1 MSDSYG
7 RLKVDE
13 LLNSDGVTFDMV
25 AATTDEATASEKGY
39 MSATD
44 KAKLDGIE
52 ASATADQTGAEI
64 KAAYEG
70 EADTNAFTDADHN
83 KLDGIEA
90 GAEVNTVASVA
101 GQTGAVTLA
110 KADVGLGSVDNTAD
124 ADKPVSN
131 ATQTALDAKAD
142 LIGGKLNTS
151 QIPDLAV
158 TEFKGVVADQT
169 AMLAVTGEKGD
180 WVNRSDTGQMFIII
194 GDDPTDANDWAA
206 VSYPASPVVS
216 VAGKTG
222 AVSLIQDDIGSGA
235 VSASTVTAAGLI
247 ERTNV
252 QPQSVGTNGFRV
264 SYGSDVSG
272 GYTYLGT
279 RFNGANQAFAHYNG
293 SATTATIGV
302 DGSADFD
309 GKVISGDDPRQATTH
324 IGAAL
329 EPDGLVSVRAAS
341 NSETIFGGTV
351 SGNSGFTSQIFADG
365 SVIAA
370 GGNFQVDGS
379 GIIQTNIKSA
389 GNVQLDSTASFSSPK
404 ITLNAASGTIT
415 STGILTSN
423 RPVSGTPASTWSC
436 FNGQN
441 NGATTSSIKADGS
454 AYFAGNVG
462 VGNSSMFQHFEVGF
476 TDNNTTFQGDG
487 SSGNWGAGSRGILV
501 QNKSTTTNSK
511 SLIQF
516 RTNTA
521 DWFAGTELVGSTSN
535 FIFKYENNSP
545 SLTIDSSG
553 RVGIGVEPSVFN
565 GSGDNLVLSSSSH
578 TGLTIDATSSTNS
591 SIHFADGTTGNEAY
605 RGYLVYRHSSD
616 SMEFGTS
623 GSERMRLSG
632 AGDLYIGGTSDANAD
647 FVFSTSG
654 SRASFYRN
662 VGIGSANP
670 AARLVVSNDGAS
682 GIELQPEI
690 TTNTNRITNY
700 NRSASSYNNFRLDA
714 AQHEFLIS
722 GSERMR
728 ITNDGQLRT
737 LAAQTA
743 FLVSSATGAGTS
755 EYLIGGQYS
764 ASSPGL
770 GTNSFR
776 VYTNGNVQNSNNSY
790 GAISDIKLKENI
802 VDASSQWSDI
812 KALRVRNY
820 NFIEGQTHTQIG
832 VVAQEV
838 EAVSPG
844 LVTESPDK
852 DENDNDLGTTTKS
865 VNYSVLYMKAVKALQ
880 EAMARIETLEAKV
893 AQLEANN

>member
-124 ADKPVSN
+124 ADKPVSS

-142 LIGGKLNTS
+142 LVGGKLNTS

>member
-591 SIHFADGTTGNEAY
+591 SIHFADGADGNEAY
-605 RGYLVYRHSSD
+605 RGYLVYEHSSD
-616 SMEFGTS
+616 SMQFGTS
-623 GSERMRLSG
+623 S
-632 AGDLYIGGTSDANAD
+632 
-647 FVFSTSG
+647 
-654 SRASFYRN
+654 
-662 VGIGSANP
+662 
-670 AARLVVSNDGAS
+670 
-682 GIELQPEI
+682 
-690 TTNTNRITNY
+690 
-700 NRSASSYNNFRLDA
+700 
-714 AQHEFLIS
+714 
-722 GSERMR
+722 SERMR
-728 ITNDGQLRT
+728 IESDGKIRVTQGIYRAGASVGSGIAFSTNCMIPLNH
-737 LAAQTA
+737 
-743 FLVSSATGAGTS
+743 TGAADDNTEKLGASGHRWAELHAGNGTIQTS
-755 EYLIGGQYS
+755 DQRLKQDIELLSDAETSVAVSIKSLIKK
-764 ASSPGL
+764 
-770 GTNSFR
+770 FR
-776 VYTNGNVQNSNNSY
+776 
-790 GAISDIKLKENI
+790 IKDAVERKGDEARI
-802 VDASSQWSDI
+802 HVGVIAQDVEQAFVDAGLDPRRYSLFCEDELEDGSKRLGIRYEQLLAFVIS
-812 KALRVRNY
+812 AL
-820 NFIEGQTHTQIG
+820 
-832 VVAQEV
+832 
-838 EAVSPG
+838 
-844 LVTESPDK
+844 
-852 DENDNDLGTTTKS
+852 
-865 VNYSVLYMKAVKALQ
+865 
-880 EAMARIETLEAKV
+880 
-893 AQLEANN
+893 

>member
-302 DGSADFD
+302 DGSALF
-309 GKVISGDDPRQATTH
+309 GTTYKVKLRPFN
-324 IGAAL
+324 GANADQL
-329 EPDGLVSVRAAS
+329 QILDTS
-341 NSETIFGGTV
+341 NAV
-351 SGNSGFTSQIFADG
+351 
-365 SVIAA
+365 
-370 GGNFQVDGS
+370 
-379 GIIQTNIKSA
+379 
-389 GNVQLDSTASFSSPK
+389 TAS
-404 ITLNAASGTIT
+404 ITGGGSIT
-415 STGILTSN
+415 SAGILTSN